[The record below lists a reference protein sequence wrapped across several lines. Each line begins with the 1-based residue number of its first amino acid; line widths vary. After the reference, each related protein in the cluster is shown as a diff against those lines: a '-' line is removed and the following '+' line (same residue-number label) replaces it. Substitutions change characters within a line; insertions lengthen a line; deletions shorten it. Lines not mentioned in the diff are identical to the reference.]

1 MAAAVVLNTV
11 YPSEVLANKLQD
23 NLTTHI
29 NHRDLMT
36 IDRDLTENEG
46 MTKRIIT
53 YAYGPASGNDSPVEK
68 LLAGNKNA
76 IKGKVTASSTYKTV
90 QRVQQTWAYTDDEFY
105 ADNDVVEAGMRLSAN
120 EMVNDMVADFY
131 TAAATASL
139 TAEFPEDGFTYD
151 AVVDAIA
158 EMNLED
164 ESGLF
169 LVINPGI
176 KAEIR
181 KDADFKA
188 KELGKVIRDGMIG
201 SLAGVPVIVSKAVPE
216 DTAYLMT
223 KEAITC
229 FLKKDVSVEQDRDIE
244 AKINTIVE
252 AAWYI
257 VALTDATKIVK
268 MERAS
273 E

>member
-1 MAAAVVLNTV
+1 
-11 YPSEVLANKLQD
+11 
-23 NLTTHI
+23 
-29 NHRDLMT
+29 
-36 IDRDLTENEG
+36 
-46 MTKRIIT
+46 
-53 YAYGPASGNDSPVEK
+53 
-68 LLAGNKNA
+68 
-76 IKGKVTASSTYKTV
+76 
-90 QRVQQTWAYTDDEFY
+90 
-105 ADNDVVEAGMRLSAN
+105 MRLSAN

-131 TAAATASL
+131 AAAADATL
-139 TAEFPEDGFTYD
+139 TSEFDAAGFTYD
-151 AVVDAIA
+151 NVVDAIA

-169 LVINPGI
+169 LIINPGI

-229 FLKKDVSVEQDRDIE
+229 YLKKDVSVEQDRDIE

-268 MERAS
+268 MERG